1 VAHPAEAELPHV
13 EVDLLAALMKEE
25 THQPIEVKA
34 LAVLCLRVQLRNP
47 RESLKTF
54 SLVVLLLL
62 LATLRLKAS
71 CSIKPLSIK
80 IKSKKKQKRRSLPR
94 HRTKDQHLLLVC
106 IKMRMTRML

>member
-1 VAHPAEAELPHV
+1 VAHPAEAGLHHV
-13 EVDLLAALMKEE
+13 EADLLVALMKEE
-25 THQPIEVKA
+25 THQRIEAKA

-62 LATLRLKAS
+62 LATLRLRVS
-71 CSIKPLSIK
+71 CLIKPLSIK
-80 IKSKKKQKRRSLPR
+80 IKSKKKQKRRSLLNL
-94 HRTKDQHLLLVC
+94 RTKDQHLLLVC